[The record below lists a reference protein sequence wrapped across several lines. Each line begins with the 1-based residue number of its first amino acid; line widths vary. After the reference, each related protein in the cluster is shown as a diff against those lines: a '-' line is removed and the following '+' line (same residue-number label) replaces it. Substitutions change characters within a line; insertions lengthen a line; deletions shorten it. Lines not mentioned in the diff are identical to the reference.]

1 MARDHLSDCAQDRV
15 TFRSIGSEL
24 SLSCA
29 GNGNYDTVQL
39 INGNAI
45 CVDADGFAVSGLMNA
60 TAPNLLDA
68 CKQLVY
74 QSVIDA
80 DVD

>member
-1 MARDHLSDCAQDRV
+1 MDRV
-15 TFRSIGSEL
+15 TFRTIGSEL

-45 CVDADGFAVSGLMNA
+45 CVDADGFAVSGLMNS
-60 TAPNLLDA
+60 TAAKLLDD
-68 CKQLVY
+68 CRELLY
-74 QSVIDA
+74 QTAVDA
-80 DVD
+80 EI